1 MKRVDKYALYERS
14 VQSPEVDAVWAL
26 SIYRELQGK
35 YPVRLREDFCG
46 TFKLS
51 CAWVQRNRK
60 NVAYAID
67 LDPEP
72 LAYGRKK
79 HYRALTPTQKKRL
92 KIIRGDV
99 LKAVTPKV
107 DLIVVGNF
115 SFNILKQRRELLNY
129 FRKARKGL
137 RRGGAIVLEMA
148 GGPGMI
154 QPMRERRT
162 IREKGMKPFT
172 YIWHQRSFD
181 PITRFARYSIHFKF
195 ANGTQARDAFTY
207 DWRLW
212 TIPEIRDILA
222 DAGFENSVVYWETT
236 HKSEGTG
243 EFVRA
248 EEGDNA
254 FSWIAYVVG
263 VAGRIPPARAA
274 RNRKKA

>member
-26 SIYRELQGK
+26 SIYRELHGH
-35 YPVRLREDFCG
+35 YPVSLREDFCG

-79 HYRALTPTQKKRL
+79 HFRKLTPAQKKRL
-92 KIIRGDV
+92 RIIRGDV
-99 LKAVTPKV
+99 LRTKTPKV
-107 DLIVVGNF
+107 DLVVVGNF
-115 SFNILKQRRELLNY
+115 SFNILKERSKLLRY
-129 FRKARKGL
+129 FRAVRKGL
-137 RRGGAIVLEMA
+137 RPRGMIILEMA

-162 IREKGMKPFT
+162 VREKGMRPFT

-181 PITRFARYSIHFKF
+181 PITRHALYSIHFKF
-195 ANGTQARDAFTY
+195 EDGTQARDAFTY

-212 TIPEIRDILA
+212 TIPEIRDVLA
-222 DAGFENSVVYWETT
+222 DAGFEQSFVYWETT
-236 HKSEGTG
+236 HKGEGTG

-248 EEGDNA
+248 EAGDNA
-254 FSWIAYVVG
+254 YSWIAYVVG
-263 VAGRIPPARAA
+263 VAGKPPKSAA
-274 RNRKKA
+274 PPRKK